1 MSEIY
6 NRIEALAQFN
16 KINKVFTTVLQRVED
31 ISSLNNDFY
40 LYKEITIDIDKEKIV
55 GTYDDFRIVSIDDQ
69 PLAVTEDGLNAL
81 ARAKIL
87 QKYPIETQLTVIEK
101 TLERIAASAG
111 VDYSELKEM
120 NDYIDEIKRTNR
132 LRKDFY
138 ASDSDYEYTST
149 EEMAQKLALQHEG
162 GIMEY
167 EPKVRIN

>member
-1 MSEIY
+1 MSESF

-16 KINKVFTTVLQRVED
+16 KITKVFITILQKVED
-31 ISSLNNDFY
+31 ISWLNNDFY
-40 LYKEITIDIDKEKIV
+40 LYREIMIDIDKEKVI
-55 GTYDDFRIVSIDDQ
+55 GTYDNFEIVSIADQ

-81 ARAKIL
+81 ARTKIV
-87 QKYPIETQLTVIEK
+87 QKYSIETQLTIIEK
-101 TLERIAASAG
+101 TLERIATSAG
-111 VDYSELKEM
+111 VDHSELKEM

-138 ASDSDYEYTST
+138 AADSDYEYTST
-149 EEMAQKLALQHEG
+149 EEMEQKLALQHEG